1 MVSGYPRR
9 LGLRGFQAGFSCN
22 PRILPLLLQDPLFLG
37 LRLSYDD
44 SASSPRTPS
53 HAENTQKSLI
63 PEKVVCEQLYFQ
75 LVVVPEEFDFSV

>member
-37 LRLSYDD
+37 LRM
-44 SASSPRTPS
+44 T
-53 HAENTQKSLI
+53 
-63 PEKVVCEQLYFQ
+63 Q
-75 LVVVPEEFDFSV
+75 LVLQGRHLGGVDGKP